1 MRGPKVNVVF
11 KVLSHSQQIQGDNH
25 FPHLAGHTISD
36 EELNAFGLPCHLGIL
51 LETGFTSPSVQPIQI
66 FLQSLPSL
74 ILQNSRRKSIY
85 ETHSKASRPVTVTSG
100 SVRISSGSSVPFR
113 AATCILLP
121 RIPFSLGSNVNSN
134 RVS

>member
-1 MRGPKVNVVF
+1 MNIVF
-11 KVLSHSQQIQGDNH
+11 KVLSHSEQIQGDNH
-25 FPHLAGHTISD
+25 FPHLAGHTISH

-85 ETHSKASRPVTVTSG
+85 ETDSKASRPVTVTSG
-100 SVRISSGSSVPFR
+100 SGKVVEQIILSDIIQHIQDCQVSE
-113 AATCILLP
+113 AASMIL
-121 RIPFSLGSNVNSN
+121 
-134 RVS
+134 